1 MDISFSILVHNEG
14 NVLEKLLNQIVTA
27 VSSRY
32 TYEIIII
39 DDFSTDTI
47 TKEILERYRSLDN
60 IQIFQRRLN
69 KDFASQKNFANSKCS
84 GDYIVNVDADEY
96 FQTDLIENLHGVMEG
111 NTGVDMIWVP
121 RINIVNGLR
130 QEHITKWGWKVNEK
144 GWVNFPD
151 YQARIYRNAPDI
163 KWKNKVHEF
172 ITGAQVIGRLPAE
185 EEWCMMHIKSIDKQV
200 SQNEFVGNMLT
211 PQVWQYYNAMRGGFR
226 KNVADH
232 HKRGWEN
239 MSQEY
244 YESLEE
250 MSDEEIAQFLK
261 ENPVGFENGIV
272 KHGYHR
278 ACAMIGRLADGKKY
292 IPFYMKR
299 ENVYDT
305 PFKDGITRIF
315 NPILHVDR
323 LKEIDQLGIPRS
335 EYTICQS
342 GILAL
347 MGIRPNDD
355 LDIIITDRLREAFKR
370 GPEGFKIG
378 RGIEVFPKDYDKFK
392 QNGCK
397 TDEEAISDFSG
408 NAFGYN
414 FLEPRFYF
422 SRKHI
427 DNTPRDVSDWE
438 AIHEFFRLESH
449 KGYPFNT
456 FNDEQWGANA
466 SKNKG

>member
-1 MDISFSILVHNEG
+1 
-14 NVLEKLLNQIVTA
+14 
-27 VSSRY
+27 
-32 TYEIIII
+32 
-39 DDFSTDTI
+39 
-47 TKEILERYRSLDN
+47 
-60 IQIFQRRLN
+60 
-69 KDFASQKNFANSKCS
+69 
-84 GDYIVNVDADEY
+84 
-96 FQTDLIENLHGVMEG
+96 
-111 NTGVDMIWVP
+111 
-121 RINIVNGLR
+121 
-130 QEHITKWGWKVNEK
+130 
-144 GWVNFPD
+144 
-151 YQARIYRNAPDI
+151 
-163 KWKNKVHEF
+163 
-172 ITGAQVIGRLPAE
+172 
-185 EEWCMMHIKSIDKQV
+185 
-200 SQNEFVGNMLT
+200 LT

-232 HKRGWEN
+232 HKHGWEN
-239 MSQEY
+239 MSEEY
-244 YESLEE
+244 YASLEE

-261 ENPVGFENGIV
+261 ENPVDFENGIV

-278 ACAMIGRLADGKKY
+278 ACAMIGRLTEGKKY

-305 PFKDGITRIF
+305 PFKDGKIRIE

-335 EYTICQS
+335 EYTVCQS

-347 MGIRPNDD
+347 MGIRKNDD
-355 LDIIITDRLREAFKR
+355 LDIIITDKLREALKR

-392 QNGCK
+392 QFGCT

-408 NAFGYN
+408 NALGYN

-438 AIHEFFRLESH
+438 AIHEFFELESH
-449 KGYPFNT
+449 KGYPFNV
-456 FNDEQWGANA
+456 FNDEQWLV
-466 SKNKG
+466 KCQ